1 MSDTFDEINQRFQEA
16 LREIGV
22 RDTERAVTKI
32 LIQVGVNTAP
42 RIPIDTSFLI
52 NSQYRK
58 VDQTATGYAGEI
70 GYGARYAAAVHNA
83 SGKLKGQ
90 PRPKNR
96 GVYWGPSGEPKFLEK
111 GIEAIIPMLPQILRE
126 EYSE

>member
-1 MSDTFDEINQRFQEA
+1 MSDTFDDINQRFQVA
-16 LREIGV
+16 LRGIGV

-32 LIQVGVNTAP
+32 LIQVGLNTAQY
-42 RIPIDTSFLI
+42 IPIDTSFLI

-58 VDQTATGYAGEI
+58 VEQTATGYAGEI
-70 GYGARYAAAVHNA
+70 GYGAKYAAAVHNA

-111 GIEAIIPMLPQILRE
+111 GVDDTTPQLNQILRE